1 MFEKIISFRN
11 YLLTEDNKVLKQTAS
26 DIADRLSSMLDLTS
40 KGILEIESDCE
51 DLFSLIQ
58 TMVHGNWL
66 KQQQLYLVPLQ
77 TVAYNIKLIIDGDK
91 EAQSQDIAAI
101 IKGCLDL
108 INNQILN
115 KIQGPVN
122 NLGTEDK
129 AVDSENLG
137 SDQADKSK
145 VGGTNFDNQST
156 APTTGIMSSEP
167 PLGEPTWDSR
177 PNS

>member
-1 MFEKIISFRN
+1 
-11 YLLTEDNKVLKQTAS
+11 
-26 DIADRLSSMLDLTS
+26 
-40 KGILEIESDCE
+40 
-51 DLFSLIQ
+51 
-58 TMVHGNWL
+58 
-66 KQQQLYLVPLQ
+66 
-77 TVAYNIKLIIDGDK
+77 LIIDGDK